1 MERVRRRG
9 NRSAMSEMGQKR
21 TWNGRERMSAMPAKV
36 DPGRQLNIC
45 LHLPEVSG
53 VQLPSTH
60 APADDRRFDW
70 AVGIHTLPRA
80 ATPSAQEWN
89 DIGADVI
96 FAKKFMWLVRRRN
109 TLVSEGA
116 DSLLPCGHRSRVS
129 LLLEFDAHT
138 WPGASRRR
146 YIRLK
151 SA

>member
-1 MERVRRRG
+1 
-9 NRSAMSEMGQKR
+9 
-21 TWNGRERMSAMPAKV
+21 MPAKV

-96 FAKKFMWLVRRRN
+96 FAKKFKRLVRRRKP
-109 TLVSEGA
+109 LVSKGV
-116 DSLLPCGHRSRVS
+116 DSVLPCRHAVS
-129 LLLEFDAHT
+129 IIPVVMNADTILPACL
-138 WPGASRRR
+138 
-146 YIRLK
+146 Y
-151 SA
+151 SADRCVIKQRGPNGI